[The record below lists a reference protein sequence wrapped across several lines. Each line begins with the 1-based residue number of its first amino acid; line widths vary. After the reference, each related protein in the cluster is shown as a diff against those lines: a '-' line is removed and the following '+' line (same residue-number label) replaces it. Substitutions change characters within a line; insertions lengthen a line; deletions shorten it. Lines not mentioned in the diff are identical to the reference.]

1 MKTTQHRLWTVAASL
16 TCLLALALGPATS
29 AHAQRN
35 KKPKKDQTQTMD
47 SLSYALGVLF
57 ATNLSNEGLKQ
68 VDGDAL
74 KTGFEA
80 TLAGESAMSADEAN
94 AIVQSQMAQIKEQMA
109 LVTKQEGEDFL
120 AENCTKDGIPTTE
133 SG

>member
-1 MKTTQHRLWTVAASL
+1 M
-16 TCLLALALGPATS
+16 PNAT
-29 AHAQRN
+29 
-35 KKPKKDQTQTMD
+35 KPKKDQTQTMD

-80 TLAGESAMSADEAN
+80 TLAGESA
-94 AIVQSQMAQIKEQMA
+94 
-109 LVTKQEGEDFL
+109 
-120 AENCTKDGIPTTE
+120 
-133 SG
+133 